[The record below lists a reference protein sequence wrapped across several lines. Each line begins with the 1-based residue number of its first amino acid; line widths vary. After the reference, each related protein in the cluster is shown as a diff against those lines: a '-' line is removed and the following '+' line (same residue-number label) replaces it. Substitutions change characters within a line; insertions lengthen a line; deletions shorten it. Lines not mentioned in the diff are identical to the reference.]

1 MRKKQT
7 KDIKIILDDFESL
20 LKFKPSINQMYEE
33 IQMMKFKVRPLSGDV
48 LSLNL
53 KNDQF
58 VSTLW
63 SLGKL
68 DEFYQKKI
76 SGLNY
81 KDREIF
87 NKIFEE
93 VYQRFHADL
102 NKINI
107 RPLKM
112 VKYKTSLEVEIFRER
127 RLKKTN

>member
-7 KDIKIILDDFESL
+7 KDIKTVFDDFENL
-20 LKFKPSINQMYEE
+20 LKLKPSIDQMYEE
-33 IQMMKFKVRPLSGDV
+33 IQMMKFKVRPLKGDV

-53 KNDQF
+53 KNDRF

-68 DEFYQKKI
+68 DEFYQNKI
-76 SGLNY
+76 SSLNY

-93 VYQRFHADL
+93 VYLRFQVDL
-102 NKINI
+102 NKINV
-107 RPLKM
+107 RLLKE
-112 VKYKTSLEVEIFRER
+112 VKYKTHLEVEIFRER
-127 RLKKTN
+127 KFKKTN

>member
-7 KDIKIILDDFESL
+7 KDIKIILSDFESL
-20 LKFKPSINQMYEE
+20 LKFKPSINQMYLE
-33 IQMMKFKVRPLSGDV
+33 IQMMKFRVRPLSGDV

-53 KNDQF
+53 KNDRF

-76 SGLNY
+76 SRLNH

-87 NKIFEE
+87 NRIFEE
-93 VYQRFHADL
+93 VYQKFQADL
-102 NKINI
+102 NKISVQSQKI
-107 RPLKM
+107 

-127 RLKKTN
+127 KLKNIN

>member
-1 MRKKQT
+1 MKKQT
-7 KDIKIILDDFESL
+7 KDIRTILDDFENL

-93 VYQRFHADL
+93 VYQRFQADL

-107 RPLKM
+107 RPFKV
-112 VKYKTSLEVEIFRER
+112 VKYKTPLEVEIFRER
-127 RLKKTN
+127 KLKKTN

>member
-1 MRKKQT
+1 MKKKQT
-7 KDIKIILDDFESL
+7 KDIKTILADFENL
-20 LKFKPSINQMYEE
+20 LRFKPSINQMHEE
-33 IQMMKFKVRPLSGDV
+33 IQMMKFKVRPLNGDV

-53 KNDQF
+53 KSDQF

-76 SGLNY
+76 GSL
-81 KDREIF
+81 KQRDREIF

-93 VYQRFHADL
+93 IYKKFQEDL

-107 RPLKM
+107 RQLKM
-112 VKYKTSLEVEIFRER
+112 VKYRTSLEVEIFRER

>member
-76 SGLNY
+76 SSLNY

>member
-1 MRKKQT
+1 MKKQI
-7 KDIKIILDDFESL
+7 KDIKIILADFESL
-20 LKFKPSINQMYEE
+20 LKIKPSIDQMYEE

-48 LSLNL
+48 LSVNL

-76 SGLNY
+76 NGLNY
-81 KDREIF
+81 KDKEIF

-93 VYQRFHADL
+93 VYQRFQAD
-102 NKINI
+102 
-107 RPLKM
+107 
-112 VKYKTSLEVEIFRER
+112 
-127 RLKKTN
+127 

>member
-1 MRKKQT
+1 MKKQT

-33 IQMMKFKVRPLSGDV
+33 IQIMKFRVRPLRGDV
-48 LSLNL
+48 LSVNL

-58 VSTLW
+58 VSVLW

-68 DEFYQKKI
+68 DEFYQQKI
-76 SGLNY
+76 NSLNF

-93 VYQRFHADL
+93 VYHRFQTDL
-102 NKINI
+102 NRVNI
-107 RPLKM
+107 KRS
-112 VKYKTSLEVEIFRER
+112 YKTVSPRTRLEVEIFRER
-127 RLKKTN
+127 KLKKTN

>member
-1 MRKKQT
+1 MKKQT
-7 KDIKIILDDFESL
+7 EDIKTILNDFESL
-20 LKFKPSINQMYEE
+20 LKLKPPINQMYEE

-48 LSLNL
+48 LSVNL

-76 SGLNY
+76 NGLNY
-81 KDREIF
+81 KDKEIF

-93 VYQRFHADL
+93 VYQKFQADL
-102 NKINI
+102 NRVNI
-107 RPLKM
+107 RSMKM
-112 VKYKTSLEVEIFRER
+112 IKYKTRLEVEIFRER
-127 RLKKTN
+127 KFKKTN

>member
-7 KDIKIILDDFESL
+7 KDIKTILTDFESL
-20 LKFKPSINQMYEE
+20 LKFKPSVNQMYEE

-76 SGLNY
+76 NSLNY

-93 VYQRFHADL
+93 VYQRFQAEL

-107 RPLKM
+107 QPSKI
-112 VKYKTSLEVEIFRER
+112 VKYKTPLEVEIFRER
-127 RLKKTN
+127 KLKKTN

>member
-1 MRKKQT
+1 MKKKQI
-7 KDIKIILDDFESL
+7 KDIKTVLADFESL

-76 SGLNY
+76 STLNF

-93 VYQRFHADL
+93 VYQRFQVDL
-102 NKINI
+102 NKINV
-107 RPLKM
+107 RSLKM
-112 VKYKTSLEVEIFRER
+112 VKYKTPLEVEIFRER
-127 RLKKTN
+127 KLRKTN

>member
-7 KDIKIILDDFESL
+7 KDIKTILDDFESL

-33 IQMMKFKVRPLSGDV
+33 IQMMKFKVRPLSGDI

-93 VYQRFHADL
+93 VYQRFQTDL

-107 RPLKM
+107 RPFKT
-112 VKYKTSLEVEIFRER
+112 VKYKTPLEVEIFRER
-127 RLKKTN
+127 KLKKTN

>member
-7 KDIKIILDDFESL
+7 KDIKKILNDFETL
-20 LKFKPSINQMYEE
+20 LKFKPPINQMYTE
-33 IQMMKFKVRPLSGDV
+33 IQMMKFKVRPVSGDV

-53 KNDQF
+53 KNDRF

-76 SGLNY
+76 SSLKN

-93 VYQRFHADL
+93 VYQRFQTDL
-102 NKINI
+102 NRINI
-107 RPLKM
+107 LQPKM
-112 VKYKTSLEVEIFRER
+112 VKYKTSLEVEIFREK